1 VNNFNKIIAPKT
13 IAFFLMLFSF
23 VLTSCSTTG
32 SAEDPL
38 KYTRKLTKEGHA
50 SLYNNGAFHVPGT
63 EIKLIPAG
71 QSASDLAFEMM
82 GLHARQSFLKSLK
95 NAADSVYLIPKGSK
109 LSLDYAK
116 NIQTGGEEIAE
127 GVTNIT
133 RPVGVFIVDRSY
145 FAGKKV
151 TLKAWDLGKK
161 TAAEID
167 RYGVALEQG
176 SIKGGNM
183 IADSMTDLGSATI
196 KKSWGITRSI
206 SHTANTAAKKSLLYA
221 SDAFVKGYV
230 AVPGKLSHRAK
241 DIAGAA
247 ELSDFTKGI
256 ADANTIREEYS
267 DVMTD
272 LVVDATGSYVDDVKE
287 SFNKAGE
294 AFTESVG
301 VTGFGLAL
309 LKSSRWVLQGILWDG
324 LIKPVTKLGAG
335 SVGYIAVN
343 LAAFPVMV
351 VINEGVAVTNLA
363 VEVTWNTVGATY
375 DLVAPSTKAAVAS
388 IYSLFEFTA
397 GNIAAGAAGVG
408 VATLGGGSVLTGQ
421 VVGNTVKG
429 VGYISGKAVQYI
441 GVPVTAAGVT
451 LGAGTVG
458 VVAGSAGVITGSAI
472 AVGGEA
478 VSLTSQ
484 VFGNVLA
491 GTTVVAGTT
500 ASVVAGTTVGV
511 YELTKAVVVP
521 ASYELGGGIVLGY
534 GTVSQLA
541 AHSVLAV
548 ADASYLVLSLEGP
561 RWVVYAVKGDLGNGD
576 DLPPGTLLD
585 LEAMQNKGESFSY
598 LPVSDAE
605 MNSVVESVYQ
615 ELPVVVD
622 DMALSNEVNDE

>member
-1 VNNFNKIIAPKT
+1 
-13 IAFFLMLFSF
+13 MLFSF
-23 VLTSCSTTG
+23 LLTSCSTTG
-32 SAEDPL
+32 SADDPL

-50 SLYNNGAFHVPGT
+50 SLYNNGAFQVPAT

-71 QSASDLAFEMM
+71 ESATDLAFEMM
-82 GLHARQSFLKSLK
+82 GMRARQSFLTSIK

-116 NIQTGGEEIAE
+116 NIQSGGEQVAE
-127 GVTNIT
+127 GVTNVT
-133 RPVGVFIVDRSY
+133 RPIGVLIVDRSIY
-145 FAGKKV
+145 TGKQL
-151 TLKAWDLGKK
+151 TLEAWDLGKK
-161 TAAEID
+161 SAIEMN
-167 RYGVALEQG
+167 RYGIAIE
-176 SIKGGNM
+176 KGGVRGGEI
-183 IADSMTDLGSATI
+183 IADTMTDVGTRVI
-196 KKSWGITRSI
+196 KKSWALTKNI
-206 SHTANTAAKKSLLYA
+206 SDVSNTAAKKSLLYA
-221 SDAFVKGYV
+221 SDEFIKGYV
-230 AVPGKLSHRAK
+230 AVPGKLSRRAK
-241 DIAGAA
+241 DVAGAA
-247 ELSDFTKGI
+247 ELSDFTEGVT
-256 ADANTIREEYS
+256 DANTIREEYS
-267 DVMTD
+267 EVMTD
-272 LVVDATGSYVDDVKE
+272 LVVDAAGSYVDDVKE

-351 VINEGVAVTNLA
+351 VVNEGVAVTNLA

-388 IYSLFEFTA
+388 IYSLFQFTA
-397 GNIAAGAAGVG
+397 GNVAAGTAGVG

-429 VGYISGKAVQYI
+429 IGYISGKTVQYI

-451 LGAGTVG
+451 LGTGTVG
-458 VVAGSAGVITGSAI
+458 VVAGGAGVIAGSTV
-472 AVGGEA
+472 AVGGEV
-478 VSLTSQ
+478 VSVTSQ
-484 VFGNVLA
+484 AFGTVLA
-491 GTTVVAGTT
+491 GTTLVAGTT

-521 ASYELGGGIVLGY
+521 AGYELGGGIVLGY

-576 DLPPGTLLD
+576 DLPAGTLLD
-585 LEAMQNKGESFSY
+585 LEAMQNKGEEFSY
-598 LPVSDAE
+598 LPVSDKE
-605 MNSVVESVYQ
+605 MNSVVESVYR
-615 ELPVVVD
+615 ELPVASED
-622 DMALSNEVNDE
+622 LESPKEENEE